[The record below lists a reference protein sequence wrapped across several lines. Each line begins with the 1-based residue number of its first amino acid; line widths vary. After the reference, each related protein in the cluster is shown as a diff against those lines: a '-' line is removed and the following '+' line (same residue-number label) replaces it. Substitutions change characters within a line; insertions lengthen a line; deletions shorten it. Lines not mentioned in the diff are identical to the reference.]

1 MSIFS
6 SLAAMGL
13 LVVGVDFRNCGG
25 KLRGIHPFPAGLNDC
40 FSALQWVHAHRT
52 QLRVGKVVLMGEG
65 GGANLCL
72 AVALKAANIGL
83 SHLVAGV
90 YAHCPYIY
98 GKWNEDAAASAE
110 RFPSLVENAG
120 YVYGVLGG
128 VPIERLYCKDVD
140 SPLAWPMSA
149 TDEELARM
157 PPVMIQVHKTSL
169 TMTRPLSMATTSLR
183 TTTPRP
189 RKRAPW
195 MVFII

>member
-1 MSIFS
+1 M
-6 SLAAMGL
+6 
-13 LVVGVDFRNCGG
+13 
-25 KLRGIHPFPAGLNDC
+25 
-40 FSALQWVHAHRT
+40 
-52 QLRVGKVVLMGEG
+52 
-65 GGANLCL
+65 
-72 AVALKAANIGL
+72 
-83 SHLVAGV
+83 AGV

-157 PPVMIQVHKTSL
+157 PPVMVQVNELDALRDEGLAFHARLVKANV
-169 TMTRPLSMATTSLR
+169 ATAIRIVDAQVSEAMMCSR
-183 TTTPRP
+183 
-189 RKRAPW
+189 
-195 MVFII
+195 